1 MNIPIIALC
10 DSDSPLK
17 FVDIAIPANNK
28 GEKSIALM
36 FWLLAREVKFLRG
49 DIERSQGWNVM
60 IDLFM
65 HRDISK
71 TVVKE
76 KEIEAPVQNEDEE
89 ENEEAPIN
97 SNFKQEG
104 ENAENDE
111 EEEEEEGDAL
121 GAKQ

>member
-36 FWLLAREVKFLRG
+36 FYLLAREVKFLRG
-49 DIERSQGWNVM
+49 DIERGQPWNVM

-76 KEIEAPVQNEDEE
+76 KEIEAPV
-89 ENEEAPIN
+89 
-97 SNFKQEG
+97 
-104 ENAENDE
+104 
-111 EEEEEEGDAL
+111 
-121 GAKQ
+121 

>member
-111 EEEEEEGDAL
+111 EEEEEEGDAW

>member
-1 MNIPIIALC
+1 MNIPISALC

-17 FVDIAIPANNK
+17 YVDIAIPANNK

-49 DIERSQGWNVM
+49 DIDRKQGWNVM

-71 TVVKE
+71 TSVKE
-76 KEIEAPVQNEDEE
+76 KELEAPVQNEDEE
-89 ENEEAPIN
+89 NEEAPIN
-97 SNFKQEG
+97 KFKGEG
-104 ENAENDE
+104 ENAEADEEDE
-111 EEEEEEGDAL
+111 EEEGEAW
-121 GAKQ
+121 GAGN

>member
-17 FVDIAIPANNK
+17 YVDIAIPANNK

-49 DIERSQGWNVM
+49 DIDRSQGWNVM

-71 TVVKE
+71 TSVKE
-76 KEIEAPVQNEDEE
+76 KELEAPAQNEDE

-97 SNFKQEG
+97 KFKGEG
-104 ENAENDE
+104 ENAEADKEEDE
-111 EEEEEEGDAL
+111 GEAW
-121 GAKQ
+121 GA

>member
-71 TVVKE
+71 TVIKKE
-76 KEIEAPVQNEDEE
+76 EIEAPVQNEDEE

-97 SNFKQEG
+97 TNFKQEG

-111 EEEEEEGDAL
+111 EEEEEEGDAW
-121 GAKQ
+121 GAK

>member
-17 FVDIAIPANNK
+17 YVDIAIPANNK

-49 DIERSQGWNVM
+49 DIDRKQGWNVM

-71 TVVKE
+71 TSVKE
-76 KEIEAPVQNEDEE
+76 KELEAPAQNEDE
-89 ENEEAPIN
+89 ENEEAPVN
-97 SNFKQEG
+97 KFKGEG
-104 ENAENDE
+104 ENAEADE
-111 EEEEEEGDAL
+111 EEEEGEAW
-121 GAKQ
+121 GA

>member
-17 FVDIAIPANNK
+17 YVDIAIPANNK

-49 DIERSQGWNVM
+49 DIDRKQGWNVM

-71 TVVKE
+71 TNDKKE
-76 KEIEAPVQNEDEE
+76 KELDAPAQNEEE
-89 ENEEAPIN
+89 ENEEEPVN
-97 SNFKQEG
+97 KFKDEG
-104 ENAENDE
+104 VNAEADEEDE
-111 EEEEEEGDAL
+111 EEEEG
-121 GAKQ
+121 